1 MVISCIFQY
10 YVRTSKQMR
19 KQIHHVAVDSLS
31 KFEDVEGKRNSRFEI
46 RKWYTWLSG
55 SAPSFPLFTSFWE
68 SSLLF
73 SVYFR
78 SESTGGNFVCGGR
91 SATLLAFILR
101 LERGFLFNCRCISCF
116 IAHSPMFP
124 ISTFSCL
131 ILPMFLYLFSIYL
144 PSARESSEQ
153 DASVIL

>member
-19 KQIHHVAVDSLS
+19 KQIHHVALDSLS

-78 SESTGGNFVCGGR
+78 SESIRGEISFAVVDPQLYR
-91 SATLLAFILR
+91 LYLR

-116 IAHSPMFP
+116 IAHSLMFP

-131 ILPMFLYLFSIYL
+131 ILPMYLYLPSIYL